1 MYSEFSNEI
10 ILQRV
15 VHIIFKYFNNCI
27 KILLNDNEI

>member
-15 VHIIFKYFNNCI
+15 VHIIFKYFNCI
-27 KILLNDNEI
+27 KVLLNDNEI